1 MEALKGKVRQ
11 FPLERHGQISR
22 KSSRL
27 NVVVRDRWVWGLPPG
42 AIGGYEGNISG
53 SSPRLKVGGVPS
65 SLIRIPIPVVHFYWA
80 LSVRGSFACSRCQL
94 RPMGSEKAWQPISS
108 NLPKKKIKKIIAA
121 GIPSAPLVG
130 TISTSCI
137 FEGFFF
143 LAGCTIDLFTHF
155 AVSKHL
161 VSFPYT
167 KINPA
172 SQEGLKYS

>member
-1 MEALKGKVRQ
+1 MLRCRRGGFGV
-11 FPLERHGQISR
+11 S
-22 KSSRL
+22 
-27 NVVVRDRWVWGLPPG
+27 PPV

-53 SSPRLKVGGVPS
+53 SSPRLKVGDVPS
-65 SLIRIPIPVVHFYWA
+65 SLIRIPIPVVDFYWA
-80 LSVRGSFACSRCQL
+80 LSVRGSFACSCCQL

-108 NLPKKKIKKIIAA
+108 NLPKKKIKKIIIV

-137 FEGFFF
+137 FEGFF
-143 LAGCTIDLFTHF
+143 LAGCTIDLFIPF
-155 AVSKHL
+155 AISKHL

-172 SQEGLKYS
+172 SQEGLKCS